1 MYRQQTVE
9 NIVTIVFVLLTT
21 KIEIPCRVT
30 GSFSMSL
37 YVNKTVPENYF
48 NGNLE
53 DGMKLRYFLSIYNLL
68 QCISIPSL
76 AFV

>member
-21 KIEIPCRVT
+21 KIEIPVPVT

-53 DGMKLRYFLSIYNLL
+53 DGMIFR
-68 QCISIPSL
+68 
-76 AFV
+76 

>member
-21 KIEIPCRVT
+21 KIEIPVPVT

-48 NGNLE
+48 IGNLE
-53 DGMKLRYFLSIYNLL
+53 DGMKFR
-68 QCISIPSL
+68 
-76 AFV
+76 

>member
-9 NIVTIVFVLLTT
+9 NIVTVVFVLLTT
-21 KIEIPCRVT
+21 KIEIPCGVT

-48 NGNLE
+48 DDNFEN
-53 DGMKLRYFLSIYNLL
+53 GMKLR
-68 QCISIPSL
+68 
-76 AFV
+76 